1 MDQKQQLTP
10 APPPQQPQQAVQ
22 PNNLPQQTVQGPQS
36 FAQPTGLSTN
46 QLQQQT
52 PIASSPPQAQPQQ
65 TTQTS
70 DISNPP
76 VSSVAN
82 PSLPEKPSV
91 LPENNIATKEAVDL
105 QAPLK
110 AKQLLQPSQV
120 ASNEQ
125 EVPVTAQSNPAP
137 GTLSSQNNVDEQET
151 DEDLSVE
158 LASWTASEFIAHEKP
173 SYWHFAVIGVAI
185 VISAI
190 IYIFTQ
196 ELISSFAVIVLG
208 AVFTIYGSAKPRT
221 VQYRLTSEGVYTDEK
236 LHLYNDFKSFSTIE
250 TTGLPYI
257 QLISR
262 KRFMMPLTL
271 YTEPSSVDQI
281 TEIIG
286 KHVPYDQKHQDP
298 VDKLSAKLKF

>member
-10 APPPQQPQQAVQ
+10 VPPPQQPQQVVK
-22 PNNLPQQTVQGPQS
+22 PNNLTQQTVQDPQS
-36 FAQPTGLSTN
+36 FAQPTGLPTN
-46 QLQQQT
+46 QPQQQT
-52 PIASSPPQAQPQQ
+52 PIAPSLPPEQPQQ

-82 PSLPEKPSV
+82 PSLPEQPSV
-91 LPENNIATKEAVDL
+91 LPENNVATKEAVDL

-120 ASNEQ
+120 ASHEQ
-125 EVPVTAQSNPAP
+125 EVPVTAQSN
-137 GTLSSQNNVDEQET
+137 QNNVDEQET
-151 DEDLSVE
+151 DEDPSVE

-185 VISAI
+185 VIAAI